1 MPSHGWED
9 DGKVLDLQ
17 RGIYWQT
24 AGKSLFCPLND
35 NFWFVH
41 DFGLMTFAR
50 MFLRRKKAGE
60 EGTLPRPLPSLSDSI
75 SNRYR
80 DQRHRHPC
88 Q

>member
-1 MPSHGWED
+1 MPSHRWED

-17 RGIYWQT
+17 RGIYGQT

-41 DFGLMTFAR
+41 DFGLITFAR

-60 EGTLPRPLPSLSDSI
+60 EA
-75 SNRYR
+75 RYR
-80 DQRHRHPC
+80 VPSPR
-88 Q
+88 

>member
-24 AGKSLFCPLND
+24 TGKSLFCPLND

-41 DFGLMTFAR
+41 DFGLIIFAR
-50 MFLRRKKAGE
+50 MFQGEKRQERRA
-60 EGTLPRPLPSLSDSI
+60 
-75 SNRYR
+75 RYR
-80 DQRHRHPC
+80 VPSPR
-88 Q
+88 